1 MRVTAFAL
9 GLQAGAPS
17 LLLDRD
23 LIRYVDNGI
32 RSVFA
37 GSRLQILSQPGIGCV
52 NVAAFHAAR
61 HERAI
66 RVLDYFIGQSMGAF
80 GVFFLHLLQAFD

>member
-9 GLQAGAPS
+9 QLQAAVPG
-17 LLLDRD
+17 LLLDQG
-23 LIRYVDNGI
+23 LIRYIDN
-32 RSVFA
+32 SVRGAFTCTHV
-37 GSRLQILSQPGIGCV
+37 QIFSQAWVGCV

-66 RVLDYFIGQSMGAF
+66 RVLDYFIS
-80 GVFFLHLLQAFD
+80 